1 MKLRE
6 LLEHVYYGTS
16 IKIFNHLSDEMI
28 LEFTISPLT
37 NYEHGLLKELSK
49 RNVIG
54 VDVDSNGK
62 LSIDIV

>member
-6 LLEHVYYGTS
+6 LLKYVYYGTS
-16 IKIFNHLSDEMI
+16 IKLSNHLSGEI
-28 LEFTISPLT
+28 ITEFTISTLT
-37 NYEHGLLKELSK
+37 NYEDGLLKELSK

-54 VDVDSNGK
+54 VDVDPNGK

>member
-6 LLEHVYYGTS
+6 LLKYVYYGTS
-16 IKIFNHLSDEMI
+16 IKISNHLSNEMI
-28 LEFTISPLT
+28 TEFTISPLT
-37 NYEHGLLKELSK
+37 NYEDGLLKELSK